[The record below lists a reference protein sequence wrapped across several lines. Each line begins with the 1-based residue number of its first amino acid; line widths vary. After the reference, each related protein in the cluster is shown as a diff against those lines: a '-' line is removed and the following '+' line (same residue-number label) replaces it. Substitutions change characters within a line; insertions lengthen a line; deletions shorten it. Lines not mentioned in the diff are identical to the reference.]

1 MPAAVDDGDDEDRRD
16 ERSLQE
22 PHERAAAAV
31 LSPRRRRRLSRHGA
45 RELIEL
51 TMSVCSLCRLCDIW
65 VSNSGSRSTT
75 TSRKRS
81 HKEEA
86 EWRTGRVGCCEVVD
100 GDDTIRHVV
109 VAGGF
114 SRGKKKLWRLENA
127 RERWE
132 PGIDDRGIMW
142 RTAEEPSVLSVSV
155 GIGVDCSL
163 HAVALLTCDS
173 AEDVDGFVWCCG
185 RMSCTNKI
193 DESEA

>member
-1 MPAAVDDGDDEDRRD
+1 VPAAVDDGDDEDRRD

-114 SRGKKKLWRLENA
+114 SRGKKKTMETGERA
-127 RERWE
+127 RALGAWDRRPGNYVADSGGAQCAVCLRWN
-132 PGIDDRGIMW
+132 R
-142 RTAEEPSVLSVSV
+142 R
-155 GIGVDCSL
+155 
-163 HAVALLTCDS
+163 
-173 AEDVDGFVWCCG
+173 
-185 RMSCTNKI
+185 
-193 DESEA
+193 